1 MLYFSLFH
9 IIHMWILSVYG
20 YYLHMEY
27 MQCLPFVLYCSQIR
41 AVLTHTL
48 SDREVDM
55 LHSHYEILLIFLLS
69 AALEDLRKRKLPP
82 LFFLFSFFFF
92 FLYLGFSNNGFSGF
106 YFLHFPL
113 KLILSLLLSYPP
125 FYLSGS
131 GGADWKLCSLLFAL
145 LPLEYSLSIL
155 LLSTPFSFLLFYLLK
170 EDIPFIFSL
179 FLSAVPI
186 LSLF

>member
-1 MLYFSLFH
+1 
-9 IIHMWILSVYG
+9 
-20 YYLHMEY
+20 
-27 MQCLPFVLYCSQIR
+27 
-41 AVLTHTL
+41 
-48 SDREVDM
+48 M

-113 KLILSLLLSYPP
+113 KLILSLLLSYPL

-155 LLSTPFSFLLFYLLK
+155 LLSTPFSFL
-170 EDIPFIFSL
+170 P
-179 FLSAVPI
+179 FLSSQGGYPLYI
-186 LSLF
+186 FTLSLCSSDTKSFLRSLSWKKY

>member
-1 MLYFSLFH
+1 MPSLRPILFSDKG
-9 IIHMWILSVYG
+9 SAY
-20 YYLHMEY
+20 
-27 MQCLPFVLYCSQIR
+27 
-41 AVLTHTL
+41 TL

-82 LFFLFSFFFF
+82 LFFPFSFFFF

-113 KLILSLLLSYPP
+113 KLILSLLLSYPL